1 MAVLVRGPS
10 LTQRPRS
17 GKIETGLRT
26 FTIERAR
33 LSPRGINV
41 FKVWCVVFQAERS
54 FPMKSIIAVA
64 AIASIASLASAQ
76 EQGRVLSAT
85 PVMQQ
90 VAIPQQVCGNETVYS
105 GNRTSGA
112 GAVMGAIAGGAAGN
126 AIGKGN
132 GRAAATAIGLIGG
145 AVLGN
150 QIEGGQ
156 PQYQN
161 VQRCTTETY
170 YENRTVGYDV
180 VYEYAGRQYTTRTQQ
195 DPGAWISLSIQ
206 PAGQTYSSRPD
217 PYVTYGVYGRPGSV
231 TSTYPP
237 APIYQQPTYITPPVT
252 VIEYGYDGR
261 HPHHR
266 NPYWR

>member
-1 MAVLVRGPS
+1 MKKTVIFSALAAV
-10 LTQRPRS
+10 T
-17 GKIETGLRT
+17 T
-26 FTIERAR
+26 F
-33 LSPRGINV
+33 
-41 FKVWCVVFQAERS
+41 
-54 FPMKSIIAVA
+54 
-64 AIASIASLASAQ
+64 ASAQ

-112 GAVMGAIAGGAAGN
+112 GAVLGAIAGGAAGN
-126 AIGKGN
+126 AIGGGS
-132 GRAAATAIGLIGG
+132 GRAAATAIGALGG

-170 YENRTVGYDV
+170 YENRTMGYDV
-180 VYEYAGRQYTTRTQQ
+180 VYEYAGRQYTTRTQT
-195 DPGAWISLSIQ
+195 DPGRWIPVSVQ
-206 PAGQTYSSRPD
+206 PAGQSYSTQPD
-217 PYVTYGVYGRPGSV
+217 PYAAQGVYSQPGVVASP
-231 TSTYPP
+231 YPP
-237 APIYQQPTYITPPVT
+237 APVYQPPTYVTPPVT
-252 VIEYGYDGR
+252 VIEYGYDSR
-261 HPHHR
+261 PYYPRHHR